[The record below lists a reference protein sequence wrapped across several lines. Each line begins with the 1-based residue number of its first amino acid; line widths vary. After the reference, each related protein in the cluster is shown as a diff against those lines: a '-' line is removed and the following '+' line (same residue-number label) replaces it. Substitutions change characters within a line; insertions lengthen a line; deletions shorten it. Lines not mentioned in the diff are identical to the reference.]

1 MTTIAGKKERILNRV
16 LNKGFTL
23 IELLITICIL
33 SILLIFAVPSFSSL
47 FESNRMNTTQDELM
61 GFVIMAKSE
70 AVFRNLPTY
79 LHFRD
84 LANVNADE
92 RCIVLSLSDS
102 ITDCTTN
109 VIYTLHGRVFDG
121 LTLEQTYPQTVIEID
136 PVSGWPLLSHSTFD
150 SESNSEL
157 LKFFAKGDQKVALKM
172 HITGRISFCGIG
184 GDWYRTEA
192 C

>member
-1 MTTIAGKKERILNRV
+1 M
-16 LNKGFTL
+16 NKGFTL

-47 FESNRMNTTQDELM
+47 FESNRMNTAQDELM

-70 AVFRNLPTY
+70 AVFRNSPTY

-84 LANVNADE
+84 LANENADE
-92 RCIVLSLSDS
+92 RCIVLSLSNS

-121 LTLEQTYPQTVIEID
+121 LTLEQTYPQNVVEID

-157 LKFFAKGDQKVALKM
+157 LKFFAKGDQRLP
-172 HITGRISFCGIG
+172 
-184 GDWYRTEA
+184 
-192 C
+192 

>member
-1 MTTIAGKKERILNRV
+1 MAGKKERILNRV

-23 IELLITICIL
+23 IELLITICVL
-33 SILLIFAVPSFSSL
+33 SVLLIFAAPSFSSL
-47 FESNRMNTTQDELM
+47 FESSRMKTAQDELM

-70 AVFRNLPTY
+70 AVFRNAPVY
-79 LHFRD
+79 IHFRE
-84 LANVNADE
+84 LANSNSYE
-92 RCIVLSLSDS
+92 RCIALSLSDS

-109 VIYTLHGRVFDG
+109 VIYTLNGRVFDG
-121 LTLEQTYPQTVIEID
+121 LTLDQTYPQNLIEID
-136 PVSGWPLLSHSTFD
+136 PVSGWPLLEHSTFD

-157 LKFFAKGDQKVALKM
+157 LKFFAEGSQKVAFKM
-172 HITGRISFCGIG
+172 HITGRVSFCGVD

>member
-1 MTTIAGKKERILNRV
+1 MAGKKERILNRV
-16 LNKGFTL
+16 LNRGFTL
-23 IELLITICIL
+23 IELLITICVL
-33 SILLIFAVPSFSSL
+33 SVLLIFAAPSFSSL
-47 FESNRMNTTQDELM
+47 FESSRIKTAQDELM
-61 GFVIMAKSE
+61 GFVVMAKSE
-70 AVFRNLPTY
+70 AVFRNSPTY

-84 LANVNADE
+84 LANVNPDE
-92 RCIVLSLSDS
+92 RCIVLSSSDS

-121 LTLEQTYPQTVIEID
+121 LTLEQTYPQNVIEID
-136 PVSGWPLLSHSTFD
+136 PVSGWPSLSHSTFD